1 MSKTDDFYRLAAL
14 RAAEGFSAKKPVKTK
29 DQRYYASHKEQC
41 KAKAK
46 AYRAANNEKVATW
59 LPFLLRCING
69 PPKYQ
74 SSLKSGFLGG

>member
-1 MSKTDDFYRLAAL
+1 MSKTDEFYRLAAL
-14 RAAEGFSAKKPVKTK
+14 RAAEGFSAKVPLKTK

-41 KAKAK
+41 QAK
-46 AYRAANNEKVATW
+46 AYRAANKEKVATW

>member
-1 MSKTDDFYRLAAL
+1 MSKTDEFYRLAAL
-14 RAAEGFSAKKPVKTK
+14 QAAEGFTEKAPGKTK

-41 KAKAK
+41 QAKAK
-46 AYRAANNEKVATW
+46 AYRAANKEKVSSG

-69 PPKYQ
+69 PHKYQ